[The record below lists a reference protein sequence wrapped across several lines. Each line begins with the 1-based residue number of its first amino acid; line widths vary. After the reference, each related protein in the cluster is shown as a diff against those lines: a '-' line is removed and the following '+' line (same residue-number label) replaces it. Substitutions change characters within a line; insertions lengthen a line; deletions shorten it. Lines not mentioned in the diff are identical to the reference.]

1 MNGGGAHSM
10 RGIGIASVQKPEPC
24 TRSDM
29 SSLSILAVPSLVLA
43 ACSHAQPAPP
53 PPAAEVVAPP
63 APAQAPAPAPEP
75 VATPVPLP
83 DIAPLSVYFD
93 FDSSDLSPATRGV
106 LQAFFQQAQNQP
118 DRDIRI
124 EGNCDE
130 RGTREYNLA
139 LGQRR
144 ADAAKQYL
152 VNLGLDGSRITTISY
167 GKERPRVV
175 GDDEAAWKE
184 NRRDDLVPVSS
195 QAREVSQASR

>member
-1 MNGGGAHSM
+1 M
-10 RGIGIASVQKPEPC
+10 RAV
-24 TRSDM
+24 R
-29 SSLSILAVPSLVLA
+29 ILAVPLLLLVV

-53 PPAAEVVAPP
+53 PAAAENVSPP
-63 APAQAPAPAPEP
+63 TPAPAPEP
-75 VATPVPLP
+75 VATPV
-83 DIAPLSVYFD
+83 APAPIFVSASVYFD
-93 FDSSDLSPATRGV
+93 YDSSDLTPATRDV
-106 LQAFFQQAQNQP
+106 LQVVFQQAQKQP

-144 ADAAKQYL
+144 ADAARQYL

-167 GKERPRVV
+167 GKEHPRVL
-175 GDDEAAWKE
+175 GDDEAAWTE

-195 QAREVSQASR
+195 ESREVSQASR

>member
-1 MNGGGAHSM
+1 M
-10 RGIGIASVQKPEPC
+10 RAV
-24 TRSDM
+24 R
-29 SSLSILAVPSLVLA
+29 ILAVPLLLLVV

-53 PPAAEVVAPP
+53 PAAAENVSPP
-63 APAQAPAPAPEP
+63 TPAPAPEP
-75 VATPVPLP
+75 VATPV
-83 DIAPLSVYFD
+83 APAPIFVSASVYFD
-93 FDSSDLSPATRGV
+93 YDSSDLTPATRDV
-106 LQAFFQQAQNQP
+106 LQVVFQQAQKQP

-144 ADAAKQYL
+144 ADAARQYL

-167 GKERPRVV
+167 GKEHPRVL
-175 GDDEAAWKE
+175 GDDEAAWTE

-195 QAREVSQASR
+195 ESREVSQASQ

>member
-1 MNGGGAHSM
+1 M
-10 RGIGIASVQKPEPC
+10 RSV
-24 TRSDM
+24 R
-29 SSLSILAVPSLVLA
+29 ILAVPWLLLVV

-53 PPAAEVVAPP
+53 PAAAENVTPP
-63 APAQAPAPAPEP
+63 APAPAPAPEP
-75 VATPVPLP
+75 VATPV
-83 DIAPLSVYFD
+83 APPPNLAPASVYFD
-93 FDSSDLSPATRGV
+93 YDSSDLTPPTREV
-106 LQAFFQQAQNQP
+106 LQAVFQQAQNQP

-152 VNLGLDGSRITTISY
+152 LNLGLDGSRITTISY

-175 GDDEAAWKE
+175 GNDEASWAE

-195 QAREVSQASR
+195 ELREVSQASR

>member
-1 MNGGGAHSM
+1 M
-10 RGIGIASVQKPEPC
+10 R
-24 TRSDM
+24 
-29 SSLSILAVPSLVLA
+29 SLSILAVPLLVLA

-53 PPAAEVVAPP
+53 PAAAEVVAPP
-63 APAQAPAPAPEP
+63 APSPAPAPAPEP
-75 VATPVPLP
+75 VATPAPPP
-83 DIAPLSVYFD
+83 DLAPASVYFD
-93 FDSSDLSPATRGV
+93 FDSSDLSPATREV
-106 LQAFFQQAQNQP
+106 LQSFFQQAQNQP

-167 GKERPRVV
+167 GKERPRAQ
-175 GDDEAAWKE
+175 GDNEEAWKE
-184 NRRDDLVPVSS
+184 NRRDDLVPASS

>member
-1 MNGGGAHSM
+1 M
-10 RGIGIASVQKPEPC
+10 RSV
-24 TRSDM
+24 R
-29 SSLSILAVPSLVLA
+29 ILAVPLLLLVV

-53 PPAAEVVAPP
+53 PAAAENVSPPTP
-63 APAQAPAPAPEP
+63 APAPAPAPEP
-75 VATPVPLP
+75 VATPV
-83 DIAPLSVYFD
+83 APAPIFVSASVYFD
-93 FDSSDLSPATRGV
+93 YDSSDLTPATRDV
-106 LQAFFQQAQNQP
+106 LQVVFQQAQKQR

-144 ADAAKQYL
+144 ADAARQYL

-167 GKERPRVV
+167 GKERPRAL
-175 GDDEAAWKE
+175 GDDEAGWKE

-195 QAREVSQASR
+195 ESREVSQASR

>member
-1 MNGGGAHSM
+1 M
-10 RGIGIASVQKPEPC
+10 RGIGIAAVKKPEPC
-24 TRSDM
+24 TRSNM
-29 SSLSILAVPSLVLA
+29 RSLPILAVPLLVLA

-53 PPAAEVVAPP
+53 PTAAEVVAPP
-63 APAQAPAPAPEP
+63 APAPAPALAPEP
-75 VATPVPLP
+75 VATPVPPP
-83 DIAPLSVYFD
+83 DIAPVSVYFD
-93 FDSSDLSPATRGV
+93 FDSSDLSPATRNV

-152 VNLGLDGSRITTISY
+152 VNLGLDGSRIATISY